1 LNNEQENRHKG
12 EIAMGRV
19 FNFSAGPSMLPEF
32 VLQRAAEEMLDYRG
46 TGMSVMEM
54 SHRSKL
60 YLGIYEATVQRMRD
74 VMGIPNNYKV
84 LFLQGGATLQFA
96 SIPMHL
102 MGRTGKADYAVT
114 GSFAKKAM
122 QEAKKYGEVNI
133 ACDSNPY
140 AAIPA
145 QSELTLDPNAS
156 YFHYCGNNTIFGT
169 LWPYLPQTGDVPL
182 VCDLSS
188 SILSQPIDVSKYG
201 VIYAGA
207 QKNMGPAGLTVVIV
221 RDDLLDGASEI
232 VPSVMNWRGMADNDS
247 MLNTPPSYGIY
258 LLGLVLEWIE
268 TMGGLPAMETH
279 NKKKAAV
286 LYDAMDA
293 CDFYT
298 PVADKGSRS
307 LMNVTF
313 RCPNEDLDKLFV
325 KQAAEKDMLTLAG
338 HRSAGGVRASIY
350 NAMPMA
356 GVETL
361 AEFMGEFAKA
371 NG

>member
-1 LNNEQENRHKG
+1 
-12 EIAMGRV
+12 MGRV
-19 FNFSAGPSMLPEF
+19 FNFSAGPSMLPEL
-32 VLQRAAEEMLDYRG
+32 VLQRAAGEMLDYQG

-60 YLGIYEATVQRMRD
+60 YLAIYEATIQRMRD
-74 VMGIPNNYKV
+74 VMGIPDNYKV

-102 MGRTGKADYAVT
+102 MGRADKADYAIT
-114 GSFAKKAM
+114 GQFSNKAAK
-122 QEAKKYGEVNI
+122 EARKYGEVNI
-133 ACDSNPY
+133 ACDDKKY
-140 AAIPA
+140 TAVPA
-145 QSELTLDPNAS
+145 QNDLKLDSDAS

-169 LWPYLPQTGDVPL
+169 LWPYIPQTGDVPL

-188 SILSQPIDVSKYG
+188 SILSQPLDVSKFG

-221 RDDLLDGASEI
+221 RDDLLDGAPDT
-232 VPSVMNWRGMADNDS
+232 VPSVMNWRGMADADS
-247 MLNTPPSYGIY
+247 MLNTPPTYGIY

-268 TMGGLPAMETH
+268 GMGGITAMEAH

-286 LYDAMDA
+286 IYDALDA
-293 CDFYT
+293 SDFYT
-298 PVADKGSRS
+298 PVADKSSRS

-313 RCPNEDLDKLFV
+313 RSPSEDLDKLFV
-325 KQAAEKDMLTLAG
+325 KQAAEQGMLTLNG
-338 HRSAGGVRASIY
+338 HRSAGGMRASIY
-350 NAMPMA
+350 NAMPIA
-356 GVETL
+356 GVEAL
-361 AEFMGEFAKA
+361 AKFMGEFAEA